1 MTTPRTRV
9 ALALEGGSTYPGF
22 LITTAA
28 DNSDTDFSGEAVFTT
43 DMFGYQRE
51 MTNPANAGKVLVFAT
66 PQIGN
71 VGWND
76 EDSHPDGDGSITP
89 AAVVMRDLSTVVSN
103 FRATR
108 SLADALEEAGVPGIA
123 GVDTRGLVRTLA
135 QAGGPV
141 QVQGTVEKQ
150 ELK

>member
-9 ALALEGGSTYPGF
+9 ELALESGKTYPGF
-22 LITTAA
+22 LVTSAG
-28 DNSDTDFSGEAVFTT
+28 DNASFNGEAVFTT

-51 MTNPANAGKVLVFAT
+51 MTDPENAGKVLVFAT

-76 EDSHPDGDGSITP
+76 EDNHPAGDGSITP
-89 AAVVMRDLSTVVSN
+89 AAVVMRDLSQRVSN

-123 GVDTRGLVRTLA
+123 GVDTRGLVRVLA

-150 ELK
+150 ELN